1 MWIGWDVQVLK
12 GTVLQPEAVVATR
25 SLVSRAF
32 DEGHCVVGGVP
43 AVVIKRGICWGRRM
57 L

>member
-1 MWIGWDVQVLK
+1 
-12 GTVLQPEAVVATR
+12 VVATR

-32 DEGHCVVGGVP
+32 DEGRGVLSGVP
-43 AVVIKRGICWGRRM
+43 AVVIKRGIRWDRRM

>member
-43 AVVIKRGICWGRRM
+43 AVVIKRGIRWDRR
-57 L
+57 LL